1 MGSNRDQFRAAALV
15 VVVVLTAAMFAGF
28 AFGTTARQ
36 LGRDTATTPLLLKS
50 VTHSVRATSD
60 CDASPVTI
68 RQAKAPQHAPAA
80 EARQSE
86 AGA

>member
-1 MGSNRDQFRAAALV
+1 MGSNRDQVRAAALV

-36 LGRDTATTPLLLKS
+36 LGRDTAATPLLLKS

-60 CDASPVTI
+60 CDAPPVTV
-68 RQAKAPQHAPAA
+68 RQAKALQRSRAA
-80 EARQSE
+80 EARQTE